1 MRENDLAH
9 SLLMKLRPS
18 VNVELSDVQ
27 LLPSRVTF
35 HIHCVYFIYARKIY
49 AQVEIH
55 RKTHEL

>member
-1 MRENDLAH
+1 MKPRENDLAH

-27 LLPSRVTF
+27 LLP
-35 HIHCVYFIYARKIY
+35 CLYLIY

-55 RKTHEL
+55 LKTHEL